1 MERIQI
7 KHIWPV
13 YDIDDPKC
21 DIDLE
26 NNYMGIAHAASPYD
40 GQHLDQ
46 VILKYNDKNK
56 TMEGT
61 QALHI

>member
-1 MERIQI
+1 MERIHTL
-7 KHIWPV
+7 HIWPM
-13 YDIDDPKC
+13 YEIYDPKC

-26 NNYMGIAHAASPYD
+26 DIYMGSMHTTSSYD

-46 VILKYNDKNK
+46 VILKYNDKTK
-56 TMEGT
+56 TMERT

>member
-1 MERIQI
+1 M
-7 KHIWPV
+7 
-13 YDIDDPKC
+13 YDIDVTKC

-26 NNYMGIAHAASPYD
+26 DNYMGIAHTTSPYD